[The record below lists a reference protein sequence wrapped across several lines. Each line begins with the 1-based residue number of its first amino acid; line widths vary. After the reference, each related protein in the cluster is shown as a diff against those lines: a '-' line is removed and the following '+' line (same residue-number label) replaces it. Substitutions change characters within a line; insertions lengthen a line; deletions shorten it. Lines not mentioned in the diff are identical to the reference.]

1 MASQDWVEKDF
12 YAALGVSKDASE
24 ADIKKAYRKLA
35 RKYHPDTNKDNPE
48 AEKKFKDISEAYS
61 VLSDE
66 QQRKEYDAIRAMGS
80 GARFTA
86 GGGGGGFED
95 IFGDVFGG
103 GGGGGG
109 QRVRYSTGGGGAG
122 FEDILGGMFGGGGG
136 GFGGFQ
142 QRPQRGADRKAETTI
157 SFKGSIEGTTIG
169 LRTRDGEVIEIRV
182 PAGVRDGQTIR
193 AKGKGEP
200 GAAGAGDLLV
210 TVRVNEHPFFK
221 RDGND
226 ITVEVPV
233 SFNEAALGATISVPT
248 ISGEN
253 VRMKVPAGS
262 PSGKRMR
269 LRGRGVKTSKR
280 TGDMYVVLNIVVP
293 KDLSE
298 EAKKAVEDYAQATA
312 GDDPRANI
320 ASQAKL

>member
-95 IFGDVFGG
+95 IFGDVF

-210 TVRVNEHPFFK
+210 TVRVTEHPFFK
-221 RDGND
+221 REGNN
-226 ITVEVPV
+226 ITVELPV
-233 SFNEAALGATISVPT
+233 SFNEAALGATVSVPT
-248 ISGEN
+248 ISGES

-269 LRGRGVKTSKR
+269 LRGRGVKTSKG

-298 EAKKAVEDYAQATA
+298 EAKKAVEEYAQATA

-320 ASQAKL
+320 ASRAKL

>member
-103 GGGGGG
+103 GGG
-109 QRVRYSTGGGGAG
+109 QRVRYSTGGGGG
-122 FEDILGGMFGGGGG
+122 FEDPFGGLFGGGGG

-142 QRPQRGADRKAETTI
+142 QRPRRGADRKAETTI

-200 GAAGAGDLLV
+200 GPAGAGDLLV
-210 TVRVNEHPFFK
+210 TVRVTEHPFFK
-221 RDGND
+221 REGNN
-226 ITVEVPV
+226 ITVELPV
-233 SFNEAALGATISVPT
+233 SFNEAALGATVSV
-248 ISGEN
+248 
-253 VRMKVPAGS
+253 
-262 PSGKRMR
+262 KRMR
-269 LRGRGVKTSKR
+269 LRGRGVKTSKG

-298 EAKKAVEDYAQATA
+298 EAKKAVQDYAQATA

>member
-48 AEKKFKDISEAYS
+48 AEKKFKDISEAYA

-95 IFGDVFGG
+95 IFGDVF
-103 GGGGGG
+103 GGGGG

-169 LRTRDGEVIEIRV
+169 LRTREGEVIEIRV

-210 TVRVNEHPFFK
+210 TVRVTEHPFFK
-221 RDGND
+221 REGNN
-226 ITVEVPV
+226 ITVELPV
-233 SFNEAALGATISVPT
+233 SFNEAALGATVSVPT

-269 LRGRGVKTSKR
+269 LRGRGVKTSKG

-298 EAKKAVEDYAQATA
+298 EAKKAVQDYAQATA

>member
-24 ADIKKAYRKLA
+24 SDIKKAYRKLA

-103 GGGGGG
+103 GGGGR
-109 QRVRYSTGGGGAG
+109 RVRYSTGGGGAG

-169 LRTRDGEVIEIRV
+169 LRTREGEVIEIRV

-248 ISGEN
+248 ITGEN

-298 EAKKAVEDYAQATA
+298 EAKKAVEEYAQATA

>member
-103 GGGGGG
+103 GGGG

-169 LRTRDGEVIEIRV
+169 LRTREGEVIEIRV

-200 GAAGAGDLLV
+200 GPAGAGDLLV
-210 TVRVNEHPFFK
+210 TVRVTEHPFFK
-221 RDGND
+221 REGNN
-226 ITVEVPV
+226 ITVELPV
-233 SFNEAALGATISVPT
+233 SFNEAALGATVSVPT
-248 ISGEN
+248 ISGES

-298 EAKKAVEDYAQATA
+298 EAKKAVEEYAQATA

>member
-103 GGGGGG
+103 GGGG

-169 LRTRDGEVIEIRV
+169 LRTREGEVIEIRV

-298 EAKKAVEDYAQATA
+298 EAKKAVEEYAQATA